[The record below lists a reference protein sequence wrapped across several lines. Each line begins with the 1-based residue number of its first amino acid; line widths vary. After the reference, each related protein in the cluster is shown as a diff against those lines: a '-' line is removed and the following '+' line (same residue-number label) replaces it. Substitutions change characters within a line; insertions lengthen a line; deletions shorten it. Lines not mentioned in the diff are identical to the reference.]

1 MYLTFKI
8 HPRKFQV
15 HSRKSSKINRKKNF
29 FNNEDTLRSDNMKCY
44 RDPRGKEREREKE
57 AQNLFEEIIAEKFPN
72 SGKEKDIQI
81 KESPSF

>member
-1 MYLTFKI
+1 MKI
-8 HPRKFQV
+8 VWDFWQHEVLQGSQRK
-15 HSRKSSKINRKKNF
+15 
-29 FNNEDTLRSDNMKCY
+29 
-44 RDPRGKEREREKE
+44 REREKE

>member
-1 MYLTFKI
+1 
-8 HPRKFQV
+8 
-15 HSRKSSKINRKKNF
+15 
-29 FNNEDTLRSDNMKCY
+29 MKCY